1 MSIIDNCLR
10 LTGLLS
16 RDIANLEDEIK
27 YLKSRTAI
35 LEQGDYW
42 GGINPVEAAARE
54 LETATNYDSAIYI
67 FQQYP
72 RPILSEAWNKLTDN
86 QKAKVR
92 EWIRTYLSEKGEF
105 WN

>member
-1 MSIIDNCLR
+1 M
-10 LTGLLS
+10 LS
-16 RDIANLEDEIK
+16 RDIAKLEDEMK

-35 LEQGDYW
+35 LEQGEYW
-42 GGINPVEAAARE
+42 GEIDPVEAAARE

-72 RPILSEAWNKLTDN
+72 RPILSEAWNKLTDK

-92 EWIRTYLSEKGEF
+92 EWTRTYLSEKGEF